1 VFGRTGT
8 KFDYLSDPSKR
19 SSQTEHPL
27 GIVGPVAGNQGF
39 WKVFAGLAL
48 GGILLVVLVIAFR
61 PVARTG
67 AVAYAQSNLRKVAAA
82 AERVQAEEGTLGLAT
97 RQRLA
102 LDGELEDL
110 LLIDPDQSS
119 NDSEVV
125 SVLASEGAWTGSA
138 RADTGECFW
147 IRLEDAGGSATVLG
161 TGTDCSAEEASVADA
176 GSWPEP

>member
-1 VFGRTGT
+1 M
-8 KFDYLSDPSKR
+8 
-19 SSQTEHPL
+19 
-27 GIVGPVAGNQGF
+27 AGNRGF
-39 WKVFAGLAL
+39 WKVFVGLAV
-48 GGILLVVLVIAFR
+48 GGILLVALVISFR

-82 AERVQAEEGTLGLAT
+82 AERVRAEEGTLGDAT
-97 RQRLA
+97 RERLT

-125 SVLASEGAWTGSA
+125 SVLAEAGSWTGSA

-147 IRLEDAGGSATVLG
+147 IRLEGAGGSSATILG
-161 TGTDCSAEEASVADA
+161 TGTDCSAEEASLADA
-176 GSWPEP
+176 GNWPQP

>member
-1 VFGRTGT
+1 V
-8 KFDYLSDPSKR
+8 P
-19 SSQTEHPL
+19 
-27 GIVGPVAGNQGF
+27 GNRGF
-39 WKVFAGLAL
+39 WKVFAGLAV
-48 GGILLVVLVIAFR
+48 GGILLVTLVIAFR

-82 AERVQAEEGTLGLAT
+82 AERVQAQEGTFGDAT

-102 LDGELEDL
+102 LDDDLEDL

-125 SVLASEGAWTGSA
+125 SVLAADGSWTGSA

-147 IRLEDAGGSATVLG
+147 IRLEGGGGSSATILG
-161 TGTDCSAEEASVADA
+161 TGSDCSAEEASLAEA
-176 GSWPEP
+176 RGWPEP

>member
-1 VFGRTGT
+1 M
-8 KFDYLSDPSKR
+8 
-19 SSQTEHPL
+19 
-27 GIVGPVAGNQGF
+27 AGNPGF
-39 WKVFAGLAL
+39 WKVFGGLAV
-48 GGILLVVLVIAFR
+48 GGILLVALVIAFR

-82 AERVQAEEGTLGLAT
+82 AERIQADEGSFGDAS
-97 RQRLA
+97 RQRLEVDRA
-102 LDGELEDL
+102 LEDL

-125 SVLASEGAWTGSA
+125 SVLAADGSWTGSA

-147 IRLEDAGGSATVLG
+147 IRLEEGGDGSATILG
-161 TGTDCSAEEASVADA
+161 TGTDCSAEEASAATA